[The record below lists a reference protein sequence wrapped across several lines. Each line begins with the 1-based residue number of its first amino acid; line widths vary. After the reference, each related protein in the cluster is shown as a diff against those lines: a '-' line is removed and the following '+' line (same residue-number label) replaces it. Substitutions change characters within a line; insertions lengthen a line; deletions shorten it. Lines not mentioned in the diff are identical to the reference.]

1 MANPTG
7 KLQLIETLGS
17 ERTSW
22 EALLRQVRPN
32 RMELRGVT
40 AEWSLKDV
48 VAHVTAW
55 EWRAVAC
62 LKAVQTETW
71 PQPPEWPIN
80 LDEDGINAW
89 IFAVNRGRWVQ
100 DVLNESRQVFDQLVQ
115 ALELVTEQDLTTMG
129 RFEWLQGN
137 SLIAYIGGHS
147 FEHYQVHGEAIR
159 AWLAQRRY

>member
-1 MANPTG
+1 MANPRS
-7 KLQLIETLGS
+7 KQELIETLGTQ
-17 ERTSW
+17 RGIW
-22 EALLRQVRPN
+22 EALLRQVGPN

-40 AEWSLKDV
+40 GEWSVKDI

-55 EWRAVAC
+55 ERRPVAS
-62 LKAVQTETW
+62 LKAVQTRTW

-80 LDEDGINAW
+80 LDEDAINAW
-89 IFAVNRGRWVQ
+89 IFAANRGRQVQ

-115 ALELVTEQDLTTMG
+115 AVELVTEQDLTAMG

-137 SLIAYIGGHS
+137 SLIASIGGNS

-159 AWLAQRRY
+159 AWLAQRK